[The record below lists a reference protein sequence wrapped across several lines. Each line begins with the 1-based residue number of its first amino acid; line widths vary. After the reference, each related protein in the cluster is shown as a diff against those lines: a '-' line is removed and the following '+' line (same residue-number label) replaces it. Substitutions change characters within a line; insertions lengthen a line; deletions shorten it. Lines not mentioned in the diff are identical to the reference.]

1 MRKIRKRSKYIGR
14 LDKEKGLIDS
24 SGKFV
29 SRIYHKTVKTYG
41 DGMILNMAMKDLTP
55 ILKENYD
62 YWEDIYALA
71 LVRITGYVPLKR
83 VKLEWEKMYNSLGI
97 KPNLEPKHLS
107 EILNALGSDKR
118 SQNRIFRSLLNG
130 SNKYAYDI
138 IVMFT
143 KSSINISDIGYN
155 KKWQKFRRL
164 N

>member
-14 LDKEKGLIDS
+14 LDKEEGLIES

-29 SRIYHKTVKTYG
+29 SRIYPKTVKTYG
-41 DGMILNMAMKDLTP
+41 DGMILNMAMKDLTL

-97 KPNLEPKHLS
+97 KPNLE
-107 EILNALGSDKR
+107 LNIYL
-118 SQNRIFRSLLNG
+118 
-130 SNKYAYDI
+130 
-138 IVMFT
+138 
-143 KSSINISDIGYN
+143 
-155 KKWQKFRRL
+155 KF
-164 N
+164 